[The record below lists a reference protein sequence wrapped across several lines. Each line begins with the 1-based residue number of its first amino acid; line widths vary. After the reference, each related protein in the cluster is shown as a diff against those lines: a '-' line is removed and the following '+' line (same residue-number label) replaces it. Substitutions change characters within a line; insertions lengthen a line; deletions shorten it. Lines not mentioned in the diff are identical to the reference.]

1 MTSAGTSPDDQA
13 GAAVDAEITDIQ
25 RRTETRA
32 VNKRAMDAIDN
43 MRELTLRMN
52 KALDVLERTVSLT
65 KEQEH
70 KK

>member
-1 MTSAGTSPDDQA
+1 
-13 GAAVDAEITDIQ
+13 VDAEITDIQ